1 MPRSDSGVLDPRM
14 LDSTAPETASPEEV
28 LNDEPLPVQAGG
40 GGGGERAE
48 VNFAGIGSR
57 HLFSPSQGD
66 ITDVPV
72 PSPAVNRSS
81 TYDSGVSL
89 GPTPSQRRAL
99 PHPPKQGLLPNHP
112 PPPQPQ
118 PSYAIQQ
125 SQSSLKQQKQQQ
137 QRGSFPPQAQVASP
151 PTLSKRLVDPNP
163 RYQTV
168 PQGGAASDDPY
179 QAARRSLDPQA
190 FQGMVG
196 QVGQTIMGPEV
207 CLE

>member
-1 MPRSDSGVLDPRM
+1 M
-14 LDSTAPETASPEEV
+14 LDGTAPETASPEEV
-28 LNDEPLPVQAGG
+28 LNDEQPPFQGNGAEKG
-40 GGGGERAE
+40 E

-72 PSPAVNRSS
+72 PSPPVNRSS

-99 PHPPKQGLLPNHP
+99 PHPPKQGLLPSHP

-125 SQSSLKQQKQQQ
+125 SPPPQKQQQ
-137 QRGSFPPQAQVASP
+137 QHGSFPPQAQVASP
-151 PTLSKRLVDPNP
+151 PTLSKRLVDLNP
-163 RYQTV
+163 RYQTG

-190 FQGMVG
+190 FQGMIG

-207 CLE
+207 CLEYVSARLPSFLACLIPD